1 MAGASLWPC
10 TLFHIFK
17 HMLPLWTCTC
27 TLSIPSNGIHALRV
41 CRQQPFSLAFLT
53 SIPFTPHQ
61 SFILPPHIR
70 SRLYSI
76 SIQKPITPIS
86 PSFCLTLCILSIFFH
101 LFFFFFSLTLQIHF
115 PPYIHYPSHSHGPP
129 YLLPP
134 PWSFA
139 PLNPPFPSELS
150 VPSARLSRSSLF
162 FLPIASSHLPSP
174 SSLHACYHP
183 IPLSSVKPKIS
194 SLCPRA
200 TKSII
205 SSLLSAHYP
214 FIPHLLAFSHPVSRT
229 PNTFFVSNKDALQ
242 GQ

>member
-1 MAGASLWPC
+1 MAGASSWPC

-17 HMLPLWTCTC
+17 HMLPLWTCAC

-41 CRQQPFSLAFLT
+41 RRQQPFSLAFLT

-76 SIQKPITPIS
+76 SIQKAHHPN
-86 PSFCLTLCILSIFFH
+86 LSIFLLNLVH
-101 LFFFFFSLTLQIHF
+101 PLHILPPFFFFSLTLQIHF
-115 PPYIHYPSHSHGPP
+115 LPYIHYPSHSHGPP

-134 PWSFA
+134 PFPLD
-139 PLNPPFPSELS
+139 PLNAHFPSELS